1 MKQPGDLRTAIIVF
15 AIAEAMGL
23 TAFVVYMLLAK

>member
-1 MKQPGDLRTAIIVF
+1 MKSPGDLRIAIIVF
-15 AIAEAMGL
+15 AVAEAAAL